1 MVKMRFEG
9 GAELAKAF
17 EQLTARVSKKTLRE
31 SLEDAAEPMRRHM
44 ASMAPR
50 EPGAPDLADNI
61 VISTARAKAIEG
73 GQSAAVAI
81 GPAKEF
87 YYGCVFNS
95 STYVTTDRGQ
105 KSICQIKVGDMVLTQ
120 TGEFRSVLA
129 TVKYPATEK
138 PDLVTIEA
146 LYRKGTNHTLTL
158 TRDHKVL
165 AFRDQKHQ
173 WIKACDLVVG
183 DVLAKRRKT
192 SWCAGTAKTQQR
204 VCEQCSNPFIHK
216 ARGDKPLPVGFSSG
230 LRFCSHRCRAVWLSE
245 RHKGMKRSAKT
256 RALQSSIKKAKIEKN
271 PESHPNRIMSAR
283 GFRSGCEKTVEE
295 WLTTRGLDFRPQ
307 HQIGDSFVDFY
318 LPDSNTV
325 IEADGAY
332 WHRDQQRDIE
342 RDKRILEHDPN
353 VRIIHMHFVD
363 KRFTPPDLR
372 RDPMPNVA
380 YVPCNPGPASF
391 VDPDEFMDTPVLQIK
406 HWRYE
411 KPVKSK
417 SACLYDITVEGIPSF
432 VASGLVI
439 HNSFQEFGTVH
450 HPAQPFVRPAFDG
463 GVSRALS
470 DLARS
475 MWSALASRGIS
486 RTVTRDTPIQGD
498 GRFD

>member
-17 EQLTARVSKKTLRE
+17 EGLTARVSKRMLRE
-31 SLEDAAEPMRRHM
+31 SLEDAAEPMRRAM
-44 ASMAPR
+44 SSMAPR

-61 VISTARAKAIEG
+61 VISTARTKAVEG
-73 GQSAAVAI
+73 AQSAAVAI
-81 GPAKEF
+81 GPAKAF
-87 YYGCVFNS
+87 YYGCVFNP
-95 STYVTTDRGQ
+95 STYVSTDRGQ
-105 KSICQIKVGDMVLTQ
+105 KAICQIRVGDKVLTQ

-129 TVKYPATEK
+129 TVRYPALEK
-138 PDLVTIEA
+138 PDLVTITA
-146 LYRKGTNHTLTL
+146 RYRKGLNHTLTL

-165 AFRDQKHQ
+165 AFRDHKHQ
-173 WIKACDLVVG
+173 WIQACDLVVG

-192 SWCAGTAKTQQR
+192 SWSAGTAKTQQR
-204 VCEQCSNPFIHK
+204 VCEQCSTQFIHK
-216 ARGDKPLPVGFSSG
+216 SRGKNPLPVGFSSG
-230 LRFCSHRCRAVWLSE
+230 LRFCSHGCRAEWLSLQ
-245 RHKGMKRSAKT
+245 HKGMKRSDATK
-256 RALQSSIKKAKIEKN
+256 ALQSSIAKARIESN

-283 GFRSGCEKTVEE
+283 GFKSGCEKTVEE

-332 WHRDQQRDIE
+332 WHRDQERDIE
-342 RDKRILEHDPN
+342 RDKRILEHDPS

-363 KRFTPPDLR
+363 KRFTPPNLQR
-372 RDPMPNVA
+372 EPIPNVA
-380 YVPCNPGPASF
+380 YVPCNPGPSSF
-391 VDPDEFMDTPVLQIK
+391 VDPDAFVDTHVLSVK

-411 KPVKSK
+411 SGP
-417 SACLYDITVEGIPSF
+417 ALLYDITVEGIQSF

-450 HPAQPFVRPAFDG
+450 HSAQPFVRPAFDG

-486 RTVTRDTPIQGD
+486 RTVTRDAPIQSD